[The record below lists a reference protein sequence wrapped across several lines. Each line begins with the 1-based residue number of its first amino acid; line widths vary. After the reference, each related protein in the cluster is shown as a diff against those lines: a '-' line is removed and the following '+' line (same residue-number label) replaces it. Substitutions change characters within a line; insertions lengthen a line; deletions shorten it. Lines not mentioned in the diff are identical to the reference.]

1 MKKILLT
8 LFAGLLIFQCGLSCR
23 AEESTNFFTTLKN
36 VIVRDV
42 QDTVNST
49 ITTAANKA
57 MNAVKVAQYKQQ
69 LEQKKQEL
77 ADLEASKTNFIVK
90 FFKRRKINKEI
101 RDLEEAIKALE
112 ATL

>member
-8 LFAGLLIFQCGLSCR
+8 LFAVLLIFQCGLSCR

-36 VIVRDV
+36 VIIRDV

-49 ITTAANKA
+49 VTTAANKA
-57 MNAVKVAQYKQQ
+57 MNAVKIAQYKQQ

-77 ADLEASKTNFIVK
+77 ADLEASKKNFIAK
-90 FFKRRKINKEI
+90 FFQRRKINKEI
-101 RDLEEAIKALE
+101 RELEEQIKSLQV
-112 ATL
+112 

>member
-8 LFAGLLIFQCGLSCR
+8 LFAVLLIFQCGLRCS

-42 QDTVNST
+42 QYTVNST
-49 ITTAANKA
+49 VTTAANRA
-57 MNAVKVAQYKQQ
+57 MNTVKIAQYKQQ

-77 ADLEASKTNFIVK
+77 ADLEASNKNFIVK
-90 FFKRRKINKEI
+90 FFQRRKINREI
-101 RDLEEAIKALE
+101 REIEDQIRSLQA
-112 ATL
+112 

>member
-8 LFAGLLIFQCGLSCR
+8 LFAGLLIFQCGLSCS

-49 ITTAANKA
+49 VTTAANKA
-57 MNAVKVAQYKQQ
+57 MNAVKIAQYKQE

-77 ADLEASKTNFIVK
+77 ADLEASKKNFIAK
-90 FFKRRKINKEI
+90 FFQRRKINKEI
-101 RDLEEAIKALE
+101 REIEDVIKSLQV
-112 ATL
+112 